1 METREILY
9 CYINQITSGSSY
21 NGDSPLAQKVKKTI
35 KENKDLSDVDLLKK
49 IEEEF
54 GPLIEL
60 NAKYAHIEKI
70 NSIKKWTMF
79 IGFIFILEI
88 VAAFIWAI
96 ISTSAVF
103 K

>member
-1 METREILY
+1 METREIIYSYVNL
-9 CYINQITSGSSY
+9 ITSGSSY
-21 NGDSPLAQKVKKTI
+21 NCDSPLAQEVKKTI

-70 NSIKKWTMF
+70 NSIKKWTMIIGLVF
-79 IGFIFILEI
+79 IIGVI
-88 VAAFIWAI
+88 VAFVGAI
-96 ISTSAVF
+96 SVASTTF
-103 K
+103 